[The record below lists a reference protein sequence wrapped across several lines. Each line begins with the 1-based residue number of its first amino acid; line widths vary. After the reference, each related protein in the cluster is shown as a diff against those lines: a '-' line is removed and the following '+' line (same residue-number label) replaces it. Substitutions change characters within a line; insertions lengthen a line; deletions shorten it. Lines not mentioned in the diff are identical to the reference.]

1 MEDGPMKDRKSKG
14 AVAVWIG
21 SGLAFFGLLFCV
33 VFGVLYGSVAAPA
46 GTSLREFLRT
56 YLAPVLI
63 ALAFVVFGGATA
75 AAGLVNRPR
84 KGK

>member
-1 MEDGPMKDRKSKG
+1 MDDGPRKTGKSI
-14 AVAVWIG
+14 WIG
-21 SGLAFFGLLFCV
+21 SGLALFGTLLCA

-46 GTSLREFLRT
+46 GTTLKEFLRT
-56 YLAPVLI
+56 NLAPVLI
-63 ALAFVVFGGATA
+63 ALALVVFGGATA